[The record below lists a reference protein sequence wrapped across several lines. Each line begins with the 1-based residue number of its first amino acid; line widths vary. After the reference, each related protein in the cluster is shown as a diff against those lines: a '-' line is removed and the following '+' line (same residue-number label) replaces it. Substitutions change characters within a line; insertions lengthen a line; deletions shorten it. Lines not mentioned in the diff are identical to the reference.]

1 MEQAGGWRIIP
12 GYELLW
18 FEGDDGHVVYH
29 GGSGDT
35 HLIDD
40 AASALLRLLQT
51 GPQTSLVLS
60 ARLVAEGRVAA
71 DEAPEYTAML
81 LQELARLG
89 LVEPCP

>member
-1 MEQAGGWRIIP
+1 MEQAERWRIAP

-18 FEGDDGHVVYH
+18 FEGDDGQVVYH

-35 HLIDD
+35 HLIDE
-40 AASALLRLLQT
+40 AAAALLHLLQSR
-51 GPQTSLVLS
+51 PQTPIALSSSLV
-60 ARLVAEGRVAA
+60 ADGRVAA